1 MRKSSKLFLLL
12 VTTCYV
18 SYATCLSAQPP
29 LQLRA
34 IVSESNTPP
43 YAIFAAD
50 GSLQAGISKDIIDEL
65 ARQLGA
71 GVSYL
76 NLPRTRVEPWL
87 RDGKA
92 ELACF
97 LNPDWVNEPE
107 KLNWTGPLFSTQQLM
122 VRRKESEPVTAIQYL
137 AGKRV
142 GTTWGFT
149 YPELEQVFR
158 LGDVI
163 RDDAHSLE
171 SNLMRLKQGRLDVV
185 MTVDLSYLFYVKT
198 SGDTSFAADGLWS
211 EPPSVYCALSN
222 YDEALS
228 ARLQQQFE
236 QLVQNGFIGQ
246 QLNFY
251 MGRPATP

>member
-1 MRKSSKLFLLL
+1 MRKSSELFLLFA
-12 VTTCYV
+12 VV
-18 SYATCLSAQPP
+18 FFAIFSAGGAAQSP

-97 LNPDWVNEPE
+97 LNPDWVNEPD
-107 KLNWTGPLFSTQQLM
+107 KLSWTGALFSTQQLM
-122 VRRKESEPVTAIQYL
+122 IRRRDSEPVTAIQYL

-185 MTVDLSYLFYVKT
+185 MTVDLSYHFYVKT
-198 SGDTSFAADGLWS
+198 SDDTSFAADALWS
-211 EPPSVYCALSN
+211 APPSVYCALSN
-222 YDEALS
+222 YDAALS
-228 ARLQQQFE
+228 ARLKQQFE
-236 QLVQNGFIGQ
+236 QLVQSGFIGR
-246 QLNFY
+246 QLNVY
-251 MGRPATP
+251 MGRPVTP

>member
-1 MRKSSKLFLLL
+1 MRKSSRWFLLFA
-12 VTTCYV
+12 VMF
-18 SYATCLSAQPP
+18 SATFSAWLSAQPP

-71 GVSYL
+71 RVSYL

-107 KLNWTGPLFSTQQLM
+107 KLSWTGALFSTQQLM
-122 VRRKESEPVTAIQYL
+122 IRRHDSEPVTAIQYL

-185 MTVDLSYLFYVKT
+185 MTVALSYHFYVKT
-198 SGDTSFAADGLWS
+198 SGDTSFAADALWS
-211 EPPSVYCALSN
+211 EPPSVYCALSK

-228 ARLQQQFE
+228 ARLKQQFA
-236 QLVQNGFIGQ
+236 QLVENGFIGR

>member
-1 MRKSSKLFLLL
+1 MRKSSELFLLFA
-12 VTTCYV
+12 VV
-18 SYATCLSAQPP
+18 FFAIFSAGGAAQSP

-97 LNPDWVNEPE
+97 LNPDWVNEPD
-107 KLNWTGPLFSTQQLM
+107 KLSWTGALFSTQQLM
-122 VRRKESEPVTAIQYL
+122 IRRRDSEPVTAIQYL

-185 MTVDLSYLFYVKT
+185 MTVDLSYHFYVKT
-198 SGDTSFAADGLWS
+198 SGDTSFAADTLWS
-211 EPPSVYCALSN
+211 APPSVYCALSN

-228 ARLQQQFE
+228 ARLKQQFE
-236 QLVQNGFIGQ
+236 QLVQSGFIGR
-246 QLNFY
+246 QLNVY
-251 MGRPATP
+251 MGRPVTP